1 MGDVEASAQCAL
13 DTVEILTAP
22 MVLEKI
28 QTGCEVTVEE
38 AASLSHI
45 VELYDF
51 SPSLKTSD
59 LDTVLHKF
67 KLDKYYELIWVDD
80 THAIAVMVSVFYPT
94 IKS

>member
-1 MGDVEASAQCAL
+1 MGDVEAFAQCTL
-13 DTVEILTAP
+13 DTIEILTAP

-28 QTGCEVTVEE
+28 QTGCDVTVKQ

-67 KLDKYYELIWVDD
+67 KLNKYYELIWVDD